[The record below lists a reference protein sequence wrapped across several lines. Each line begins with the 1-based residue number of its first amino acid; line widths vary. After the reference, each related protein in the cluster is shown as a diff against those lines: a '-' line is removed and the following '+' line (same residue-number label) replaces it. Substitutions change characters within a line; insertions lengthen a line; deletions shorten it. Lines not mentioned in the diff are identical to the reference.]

1 MRVLCAISGLD
12 FEAEH
17 FPGFLANRE
26 CVHPIFQMPQKKL
39 LAYTGQFYTDA
50 LTPTDKYLL
59 FLAVLNSSDLV
70 DFRVS
75 VFRTPFTPSIIAQNF
90 ERLVRIVCKM
100 NAVLNPNVTFPRY
113 ILSYETR
120 NLSNVHF
127 WIDNWY
133 EAYKEYQSG
142 SLRSY
147 ESKKLG
153 ERERALER
161 LIKNPHKPVGEYASQ
176 IADWAIIAGDVE
188 NQFRQQTPN
197 PFTGKSS
204 SMAEFWRT
212 LIIKAARLDSLY
224 AIEVKDL
231 DEIIEHFETKLDVLG
246 SIYSH
251 QLLKIL
257 RTAQEKRKNFLGMGD
272 LTVASASYQ
281 ILSTDDSVE
290 ASNMK
295 LMIDLAP
302 ETEPKASD
310 YPDRVSYIRA
320 KMRYQMAQAS
330 GKFSAA
336 PTN

>member
-26 CVHPIFQMPQKKL
+26 CVHPIFHMPQKKL
-39 LAYTGQFYTDA
+39 LAYTGQFYTA
-50 LTPTDKYLL
+50 SLTPTDKYLL

-70 DFRVS
+70 DFRCS
-75 VFRTPFTPSIIAQNF
+75 VVRTPFTPSIIAQNF

-113 ILSYETR
+113 ILGFETR

-133 EAYKEYQSG
+133 ESYKEYTSG
-142 SLRSY
+142 NLRAY

-161 LIKNPHKPVGEYASQ
+161 LIKNPHKAIADYATQ
-176 IADWAIIAGDVE
+176 IADWAIDAGDV
-188 NQFRQQTPN
+188 NNAFRQQIPN
-197 PFTGKSS
+197 PFTSKPSS
-204 SMAEFWRT
+204 VAEFWRT
-212 LIIKAARLDSLY
+212 LIIRAAKQEKLY
-224 AIEVKDL
+224 SIDVKDL
-231 DEIIEHFETKLDVLG
+231 EEIIEYYETKLDVLG

-251 QLLKIL
+251 QLLKLL
-257 RTAQEKRKNFLGMGD
+257 RTAEEKRRNFLGMGD
-272 LTVASASYQ
+272 LTVASASYE
-281 ILSTDDSVE
+281 ILSADDSVE
-290 ASNMK
+290 ASNMR

-302 ETEPKASD
+302 TSEPKASD
-310 YPDRVSYIRA
+310 YPDRVSFIRA
-320 KMRYQMAQAS
+320 KMRYQMALAS
-330 GKFSAA
+330 GKFNT
-336 PTN
+336 PTGE